1 MSEEIIS
8 KALETYYQIAFL
20 YGSACTNRAQ
30 EFANPN
36 SLPGLSVIL
45 CSVHMDMTQKSSLS
59 SFSLNFKPLMKF
71 HVVSSLA
78 FCVFSIYKLLV
89 QSGFKI

>member
-8 KALETYYQIAFL
+8 KALETYYQTAFL
-20 YGSACTNRAQ
+20 YGSACTSGAQ

-36 SLPGLSVIL
+36 SPPGLSVIL
-45 CSVHMDMTQKSSLS
+45 CSVHRDMTQKNSLSS
-59 SFSLNFKPLMKF
+59 SFSLNFKPLMKS

-89 QSGFKI
+89 RSVF